1 MLVMHMCNSPLNKI
15 QASHILVYL
24 SSTASVRCCVHLLYK
39 SGYRTKSVFILLYS
53 NEVIFLEIMYNVDF
67 LYYCLFVLPDNLLM
81 YLILIR

>member
-1 MLVMHMCNSPLNKI
+1 MLVMHMCNSPLNKTR
-15 QASHILVYL
+15 AGHTLVYL
-24 SSTASVRCCVHLLYK
+24 RGTAPARRGVHRLYE

-67 LYYCLFVLPDNLLM
+67 LYYCLFVLTDNLLM